1 MMICPETYYEE
12 YLKGKNAEQI
22 MTAIRGLKQEMGRLK
37 NIAEHPDYQCMIHP
51 SEGVR
56 ISCIRDYIERA
67 KQAFAE
73 AGGTYIPSKA
83 ELKAEELNANIPFVC
98 KVEFSIGGYFGG
110 FETRTYTIDGE
121 SVKAEY
127 DHTLMQPP
135 SYFYEPVEDD
145 ELDKESFLEGLADLH
160 LGEWRKNYDPSR
172 FGYSVLD
179 GTQWHLYLYFSNG
192 HKPLKIHGSNDYPY
206 NFDRL
211 LDHLNIDPWKKED
224 EENDG

>member
-1 MMICPETYYEE
+1 MMICSETYYAMH
-12 YLKGKNAEQI
+12 LKGKTASEI
-22 MTAIRGLKQEMGRLK
+22 MTAIRGLKQEIGRLK
-37 NIAEHPDYQCMIHP
+37 KIAEHPDYQCMIHP

-67 KQAFAE
+67 KLALVE
-73 AGGTYIPSKA
+73 VGGTYTPSKA
-83 ELKAEELNANIPFVC
+83 ELKATELNANIPYVC

-121 SVKAEY
+121 SVQAEY
-127 DHTLMQPP
+127 DHTLMLPP
-135 SYFYEPVEDD
+135 SYFYEPDEDD
-145 ELDKESFLEGLADLH
+145 ELDKEGFLEGLADLH
-160 LGEWRKNYDPSR
+160 LGEWRKNYDLSR
-172 FGYSVLD
+172 FGYEVLD

-192 HKPLKIHGSNDYPY
+192 HKPLKIHGSNAYPY

-211 LDHLNIDPWKKED
+211 LDHLNIDPWARED